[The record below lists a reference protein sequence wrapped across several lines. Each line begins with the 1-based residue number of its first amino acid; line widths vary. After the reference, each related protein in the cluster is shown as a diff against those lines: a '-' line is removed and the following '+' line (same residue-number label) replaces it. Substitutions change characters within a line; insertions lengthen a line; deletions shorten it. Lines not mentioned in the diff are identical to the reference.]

1 MSGGSSSLRG
11 EWNDVSAVFRF
22 SVAADGRAGCRNDWP
37 PLGRRRR
44 PAPLFLYLAADASWR
59 GDAACAARGRRRVA
73 DDQAANRWE
82 LSGSAASGRVPR
94 GRALGS
100 SSRIYTQIDHIWRSG
115 SAGKSVEGLLERL
128 G

>member
-22 SVAADGRAGCRNDWP
+22 FVAADGRSGCRSDRP

-44 PAPLFLYLAADASWR
+44 TGPLFLYPAADASWR
-59 GDAACAARGRRRVA
+59 GDAACVARGSKRVA
-73 DDQAANRWE
+73 DDLAANRWE

-94 GRALGS
+94 GRGLGS
-100 SSRIYTQIDHIWRSG
+100 SSRIYTQIDHIWRGG
-115 SAGKSVEGLLERL
+115 SAGKSAEGLLE
-128 G
+128 